1 MRTVKFIFL
10 GIVIIALAI
19 LSYFLFGNYSEG
31 NRAGTIAKLS
41 RRGVLIKTYE
51 GQLNIG
57 GISTDGSHTSPLW
70 DFSVSNG
77 EKEVIKQL
85 EDAALTG
92 DHVKLYYKEKFYT
105 LSWRGETKYFVY
117 KVETAPNHGNRT
129 Q

>member
-1 MRTVKFIFL
+1 MRTFKFIFL

-105 LSWRGETKYFVY
+105 LSWRGET
-117 KVETAPNHGNRT
+117 
-129 Q
+129 

>member
-1 MRTVKFIFL
+1 MRTVKFIFI
-10 GIVIIALAI
+10 GIVVIVLAI
-19 LSYFLFGNYSEG
+19 FSYFLFGNYSEG

-77 EKEVIKQL
+77 KKEVIQQL

-92 DHVKLYYKEKFYT
+92 AHVKLYYKEKFYT

-117 KVETAPNHGNRT
+117 KVETAPNPGNRAH
-129 Q
+129 

>member
-1 MRTVKFIFL
+1 MRTFKFIFI
-10 GIVIIALAI
+10 GIVVIAVAI
-19 LSYFLFGNYSEG
+19 FSYFLFGSYSEG
-31 NRAGTIAKLS
+31 TRAGTIAKLS

-77 EKEVIKQL
+77 EKEVIQQL

-92 DHVKLYYKEKFYT
+92 AHVKLYYKEKFYT

-117 KVETAPNHGNRT
+117 KVETAPAR
-129 Q
+129 